1 MWPVLYIRA
10 TENTPDHD
18 DNLYKPIVTPRASN
32 FSEVD
37 KYKKKFAS
45 LSESVKSLL
54 NSSHFKLTST
64 SDADN
69 FFPGEMDDWGQ
80 VLNEW
85 PEYEDGMGDYLNTRD
100 AVYGNPGEEQELAPK
115 GVAAMIG
122 VKHTKLNMTVFN
134 NAGISSL
141 ADTWAYAK
149 WIDDVEME
157 KCGTFNNNSDYEDL
171 WVAFFKREGTSF
183 KCPSES
189 CCYTIYG
196 DDDGFPS
203 ADDQFP
209 VLYGERSYLNPATHT
224 GPAFDEILGIRVM
237 TFDPA

>member
-141 ADTWAYAK
+141 ADTY
-149 WIDDVEME
+149 
-157 KCGTFNNNSDYEDL
+157 
-171 WVAFFKREGTSF
+171 
-183 KCPSES
+183 
-189 CCYTIYG
+189 
-196 DDDGFPS
+196 
-203 ADDQFP
+203 
-209 VLYGERSYLNPATHT
+209 
-224 GPAFDEILGIRVM
+224 LGIRQMDRRCRDGEVWY
-237 TFDPA
+237 FQQQQRLRGPLGRIFQEGGFLLQVPFGILLLYHLRR